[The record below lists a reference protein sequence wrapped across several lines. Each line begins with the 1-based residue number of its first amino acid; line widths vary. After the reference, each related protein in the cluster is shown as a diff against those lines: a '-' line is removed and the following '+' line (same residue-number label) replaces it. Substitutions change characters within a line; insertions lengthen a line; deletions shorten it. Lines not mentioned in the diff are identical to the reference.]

1 MLYST
6 PVRRAIGV
14 EVEAISRYIPLA
26 GNNQVIQIR
35 VQAFKE
41 CPAPLCRLN
50 LLVAPRTTY
59 LRTHEKELKA
69 AERNRLHAITKVDLW
84 CMLVQKR
91 EKALLSS
98 DLYSILSISSHEL
111 PTDHSHQ
118 DAHCRENCIHIST
131 VDERSERELSV
142 QFQLAKI
149 LPPTRK
155 RMLLTT
161 RFSQPRDH

>member
-1 MLYST
+1 MRLTSSHLSIVHMLYST

-69 AERNRLHAITKVDLW
+69 AERNRLHAITKVDL
-84 CMLVQKR
+84 
-91 EKALLSS
+91 
-98 DLYSILSISSHEL
+98 
-111 PTDHSHQ
+111 
-118 DAHCRENCIHIST
+118 
-131 VDERSERELSV
+131 
-142 QFQLAKI
+142 
-149 LPPTRK
+149 
-155 RMLLTT
+155 
-161 RFSQPRDH
+161 